1 MAAKKFVINISL
13 FISSKIPNKP
23 AHDNVNPWK
32 ARYRAQR
39 VRKIQQHKGP
49 MQILTLLKEASREG
63 KIFLE

>member
-1 MAAKKFVINISL
+1 MAAKKLVINISL

-39 VRKIQQHKGP
+39 VRKIQ
-49 MQILTLLKEASREG
+49 
-63 KIFLE
+63 